1 MVNGMRN
8 MNNKGFTLIELI
20 ATLVLLVLVMGL
32 GAISITKTIENS
44 KTKDYEL
51 LIKNIKDA
59 SEVYY
64 QECKY
69 GNIDSNII
77 NGCDD
82 LDNVELGT
90 LVKYGYLTG
99 NSKIND
105 GTNKYTL
112 VNPNDG
118 ESIIDCIIK
127 INYDKDNGKVNVSAV
142 NQTGSCP
149 TSY

>member
-1 MVNGMRN
+1 MRN
-8 MNNKGFTLIELI
+8 INNKGFTLIELI
-20 ATLVLLVLVMGL
+20 ATLVLLVLVMGI
-32 GAISITKTIENS
+32 GVFSITKIIENS
-44 KTKDYEL
+44 KNKDYEL

-64 QECKY
+64 HECKY
-69 GNIDSNII
+69 GSVDSNII

-105 GTNKYTL
+105 GKYTL

-118 ESIIDCIIK
+118 KSIIDCIIK
-127 INYDKDNGKVNVSAV
+127 INYDNDNGKINVSAI